1 MCFLAAVAVWAQGPD
16 EQYVRIYSLIQEADA
31 LNDSGQ
37 RGQAVAKYT
46 EAQAALTRFPATYP
60 GWNENVIRF
69 RLNYVSAKLSPLVA
83 KTPAATNTV
92 AAPGATPPATSLEL
106 PAGQTNSLL
115 RELQEEL
122 KRWKEDNANLA
133 AKLKEALSVQ
143 PSALDPRELAK
154 AQENNRNLQKQNELL
169 KVTLSQEQEKTAQMI
184 APDLLAEAN
193 RTLAETKTKLEQQT
207 QDLSAL
213 RTENEVLKKQVKSVE
228 IRLAKG
234 GAEGSK
240 EAVREVKQ
248 LQEQL
253 NKQAEA
259 AKVEAKKRKQL
270 EDELAGF
277 RAKLQ
282 LAEKKLG
289 QRSAK
294 ALSEAAR
301 KELESLQ
308 ARLQVLEAKPTPY
321 TAEELAAL
329 RKPGVELAVSTSEPK
344 AAAGQG
350 AAPGSEAK
358 PAATG
363 RTVQELPPGSG
374 ALAAAA
380 QRAFKNGRFEEAEKN
395 FLDIL
400 HQDEKNVY
408 TLGEVAFIQ
417 IKLKKFDEAEKHLN
431 TALGVDPK
439 DGFCLCRMGWVKYER
454 GKLDEALT
462 FLSQAAQV
470 DVDRVELQTE
480 VQNCLG
486 IVLAEKGLR
495 NQAEVAFRK
504 VIQMR
509 PNDAEA
515 HNNLAFVYAT
525 QKPPSLALARW
536 HYQKAMANGQPKN
549 PELEKLLG
557 E

>member
-1 MCFLAAVAVWAQGPD
+1 MKRLVHLLGAMVFLAAAAAWAQGPD

-37 RGQAVAKYT
+37 TRQAMAKYT
-46 EAQAALTRFPATYP
+46 EAQAALTRFPAATNAVTAP
-60 GWNENVIRF
+60 
-69 RLNYVSAKLSPLVA
+69 A
-83 KTPAATNTV
+83 TPAGVTLA
-92 AAPGATPPATSLEL
+92 EL

-154 AQENNRNLQKQNELL
+154 AQENNKNLQKQNELL

-213 RTENEVLKKQVKSVE
+213 RTENEVLKKQVESVE
-228 IRLAKG
+228 IRLAKAGAG
-234 GAEGSK
+234 GAEASK

-282 LAEKKLG
+282 QAEKKLG

-294 ALSEAAR
+294 AL
-301 KELESLQ
+301 
-308 ARLQVLEAKPTPY
+308 
-321 TAEELAAL
+321 
-329 RKPGVELAVSTSEPK
+329 
-344 AAAGQG
+344 
-350 AAPGSEAK
+350 
-358 PAATG
+358 
-363 RTVQELPPGSG
+363 
-374 ALAAAA
+374 
-380 QRAFKNGRFEEAEKN
+380 
-395 FLDIL
+395 
-400 HQDEKNVY
+400 
-408 TLGEVAFIQ
+408 
-417 IKLKKFDEAEKHLN
+417 
-431 TALGVDPK
+431 
-439 DGFCLCRMGWVKYER
+439 
-454 GKLDEALT
+454 
-462 FLSQAAQV
+462 
-470 DVDRVELQTE
+470 
-480 VQNCLG
+480 
-486 IVLAEKGLR
+486 
-495 NQAEVAFRK
+495 
-504 VIQMR
+504 
-509 PNDAEA
+509 
-515 HNNLAFVYAT
+515 
-525 QKPPSLALARW
+525 
-536 HYQKAMANGQPKN
+536 
-549 PELEKLLG
+549 
-557 E
+557 